1 MGRPRMTILGAIA
14 IVLLAGGVPRSLG
27 IDRENDP
34 FGLIERKTREAPGVA
49 DEAIKGIFRVI
60 SSGKSTEKDDERLV
74 NLVKEEIVRTA
85 QSIKTPTGS
94 IEAAARRA
102 QRLVTELTVAYT
114 TIIYKSKTSEEAR
127 TNFTR
132 FQTTVQKI
140 VDFIKR
146 GQFVV

>member
-1 MGRPRMTILGAIA
+1 MTCAA
-14 IVLLAGGVPRSLG
+14 
-27 IDRENDP
+27 
-34 FGLIERKTREAPGVA
+34 GVA

-74 NLVKEEIVRTA
+74 NLVKQEIVRTA

-114 TIIYKSKTSEEAR
+114 TIIYESKTSEEAR

-132 FQTTVQKI
+132 FQSTVQKI